1 MLQFLLFLE
10 NINVSNYL
18 KILKNDFYHNYVVR
32 PISSEPNRESKGQL
46 QNNLLIIT
54 SKLYR
59 LYFSI

>member
-1 MLQFLLFLE
+1 MLKAG
-10 NINVSNYL
+10 VSVYQLRGVPN
-18 KILKNDFYHNYVVR
+18 
-32 PISSEPNRESKGQL
+32 SSEPNRESKGQL